1 MRRSLL
7 ILLTVGCSIIILHA
21 FAGEYTSSLDSD
33 IASLNSLTD
42 PFVQDPPTQQGA
54 ELAQLVRSKVEAAL
68 KAERIHFS
76 KNEIQQQI
84 EKALR
89 PLGATQ
95 DEMNQ
100 VIEAE
105 LKDLN
110 AAVTREKYRE
120 NLVQW
125 ILTSLKPLNDL
136 VVDKKKLLD
145 LPEGGVIVDFF
156 KTARNVDVSNLTF
169 VLVDK
174 LRGKDVRFNH
184 ESDGLAATFVV
195 VGGDGVCRVPSR
207 VDYKNQSVQIHPEL
221 VGMRE
226 ITLELAEAL
235 FGQSVPI
242 FITSG
247 ALNSD
252 RKVRLPILA
261 HEIQHHLDIT
271 NGNRSRETWITHD
284 TMFQDLPALK
294 KQFNQEIRTWETKY
308 DELEKSNSFAEWVS
322 LVAKQYV
329 KMDPRFGTMEPRQLE
344 MAIKE
349 KARRS
354 FFETAPQDF
363 AYFHSR
369 LEYSAWKTQIEFM
382 KHKLEM
388 NLEEILASLRD
399 MSMESYLRHEPNKVF
414 EASPRKYVHMVF
426 PVTVS
431 LPVRDSFVAELFK
444 SVP

>member
-1 MRRSLL
+1 MAGVPAEPDDHAVARRLE
-7 ILLTVGCSIIILHA
+7 GDIITQLAKQHQPA
-21 FAGEYTSSLDSD
+21 TMVATAPFVTTFRTFPEVK
-33 IASLNSLTD
+33 SLTAVGNANRQVTTL
-42 PFVQDPPTQQGA
+42 FIHAAHKLESYESFQG
-54 ELAQLVRSKVEAAL
+54 LQS
-68 KAERIHFS
+68 
-76 KNEIQQQI
+76 
-84 EKALR
+84 
-89 PLGATQ
+89 LGAF
-95 DEMNQ
+95 
-100 VIEAE
+100 
-105 LKDLN
+105 
-110 AAVTREKYRE
+110 
-120 NLVQW
+120 
-125 ILTSLKPLNDL
+125 
-136 VVDKKKLLD
+136 
-145 LPEGGVIVDFF
+145 GVIG
-156 KTARNVDVSNLTF
+156 
-169 VLVDK
+169 
-174 LRGKDVRFNH
+174 GKSFGRIL
-184 ESDGLAATFVV
+184 ER
-195 VGGDGVCRVPSR
+195 RVQP
-207 VDYKNQSVQIHPEL
+207 
-221 VGMRE
+221 
-226 ITLELAEAL
+226 
-235 FGQSVPI
+235 
-242 FITSG
+242 
-247 ALNSD
+247 
-252 RKVRLPILA
+252 
-261 HEIQHHLDIT
+261 
-271 NGNRSRETWITHD
+271 HD